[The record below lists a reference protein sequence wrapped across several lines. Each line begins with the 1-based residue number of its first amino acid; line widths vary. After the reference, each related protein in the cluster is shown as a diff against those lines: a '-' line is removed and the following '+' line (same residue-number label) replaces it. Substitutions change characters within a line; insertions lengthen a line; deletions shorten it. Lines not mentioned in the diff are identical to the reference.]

1 MQQLFSKYF
10 QNRLL
15 KTSGKS
21 VHSCESYGRIT
32 DNASNHV
39 VAISFHGTLWFMGV
53 FGF

>member
-1 MQQLFSKYF
+1 MQPLFLKYF

-21 VHSCESYGRIT
+21 VHVCESYGRISV
-32 DNASNHV
+32 NASNHV
-39 VAISFHGTLWFMGV
+39 VAFSFHGTLWFICV